1 MVQLETRDKM
11 VDPIG
16 HECQHCF
23 LLDNDGTILFLARK
37 YDNDWH
43 EDNNKCSGG
52 NLLVLRFCKTSSA
65 PSRPFCGSKQQTCII

>member
-43 EDNNKCSGG
+43 EDTRNTDRVFF
-52 NLLVLRFCKTSSA
+52 LVINVTAVIC
-65 PSRPFCGSKQQTCII
+65 